1 MSESNHQPAALRA
14 RPHVWRD
21 ELMLIAG
28 LLMFVGIVYAL
39 DSAFHTF
46 LTGSNLLVAG
56 VIIALVP
63 AFIWLA
69 FFYLQDRLEP
79 EPKQFVLGMFVLGAV
94 LAAAI
99 GIPLVENVFRV
110 SHWLY
115 TNTMTTLIGGILVV
129 GFTQEFIKYAAV
141 RYTMYHSDEFDEM
154 PDGIVYATAAGL
166 GYATMLNI
174 QFVVSNGGVD
184 LGAGVIRMAVVA
196 LAQASFAGITG
207 YFLGRAKF
215 ESEPIWWMPLGITLA
230 AVLNGLFN
238 WLRGRVVQS
247 NLSLTGASV
256 NPWLGL
262 AFAAVVAFVTMG
274 ILVWLMR
281 RALQPAQAK

>member
-1 MSESNHQPAALRA
+1 MSESNHQPAALRV
-14 RPHVWRD
+14 RSHVWRD

-28 LLMFVGIVYAL
+28 LLVFVGIVYAL
-39 DSAFHTF
+39 DSAFHTLF
-46 LTGSNLLVAG
+46 TGSNLLAAG

-99 GIPLVENVFRV
+99 GIPLVESVFRI

-115 TNTMTTLIGGILVV
+115 ADTMTTLIGGILVV

-141 RYTMYHSDEFDEM
+141 RYTMYHSDEFDEVT
-154 PDGIVYATAAGL
+154 DGIVYATAAGL

-184 LGAGVIRMAVVA
+184 LGAGVIRIAVVA

-230 AVLNGLFN
+230 ALMNGLFN

-247 NLSLTGASV
+247 GVSLTGASV

-274 ILVWLMR
+274 VLVWLMR
-281 RALQPAQAK
+281 RAVQSAQAK

>member
-1 MSESNHQPAALRA
+1 MSESNHQPAALPA
-14 RPHVWRD
+14 RLHVWRD

-28 LLMFVGIVYAL
+28 LLVFVGIVYAL
-39 DSAFHTF
+39 DSAFHTL

-79 EPKQFVLGMFVLGAV
+79 EPKHFVLGMFVLGAL

-115 TNTMTTLIGGILVV
+115 ADTMTTLIGGILVV
-129 GFTQEFIKYAAV
+129 GFTQEFIKYAVV
-141 RYTMYHSDEFDEM
+141 RYTIYHSDEFDEM

-230 AVLNGLFN
+230 AVMNGLFN

-247 NLSLTGASV
+247 GVSLTGASV

-281 RALQPAQAK
+281 RAVQSAQAK

>member
-1 MSESNHQPAALRA
+1 
-14 RPHVWRD
+14 
-21 ELMLIAG
+21 
-28 LLMFVGIVYAL
+28 
-39 DSAFHTF
+39 
-46 LTGSNLLVAG
+46 LLVAG

-79 EPKQFVLGMFVLGAV
+79 EPKHFVLGMFVLGAV

-115 TNTMTTLIGGILVV
+115 ADTMTTLIGGILVV
-129 GFTQEFIKYAAV
+129 GFTQEFIKYAVV
-141 RYTMYHSDEFDEM
+141 RYTIYHSDEFDEM

-230 AVLNGLFN
+230 AVMNGLFN

-247 NLSLTGASV
+247 GVSLTGASV

-262 AFAAVVAFVTMG
+262 ALAAVIAFMIMG

-281 RALQPAQAK
+281 RALRSAQAK

>member
-1 MSESNHQPAALRA
+1 MSESNHQPAALPA
-14 RPHVWRD
+14 RLHVWRD
-21 ELMLIAG
+21 ELMLIVG
-28 LLMFVGIVYAL
+28 LLVFVGIVYAL

-56 VIIALVP
+56 VVIALVP

-79 EPKQFVLGMFVLGAV
+79 EPKHFVLGMFVLGAL

-115 TNTMTTLIGGILVV
+115 ADTMTTLIGGILVV
-129 GFTQEFIKYAAV
+129 GFTQEFIKYAVV
-141 RYTMYHSDEFDEM
+141 RYTIYHSDEFDEM

-230 AVLNGLFN
+230 AVMNGLFN

-247 NLSLTGASV
+247 GVSLTGASV

-281 RALQPAQAK
+281 RAVQSAQAK

>member
-1 MSESNHQPAALRA
+1 MSESNHQPAALRV
-14 RPHVWRD
+14 RSHVWRD

-28 LLMFVGIVYAL
+28 LLVFVGIVYAL
-39 DSAFHTF
+39 DSAFHTLF
-46 LTGSNLLVAG
+46 TGSNLLAAG

-99 GIPLVENVFRV
+99 GIPLVESVFRI

-115 TNTMTTLIGGILVV
+115 ADTMTTLIGGILVV

-141 RYTMYHSDEFDEM
+141 RYTMYHSDEFDEVT
-154 PDGIVYATAAGL
+154 DGIVYATAAGL

-184 LGAGVIRMAVVA
+184 LGAGVIRIAVVA

-215 ESEPIWWMPLGITLA
+215 ESEPIWCMPLGITLA
-230 AVLNGLFN
+230 ALMNGLFN

-247 NLSLTGASV
+247 GVSLTGASV

-281 RALQPAQAK
+281 RAVQSAQAK

>member
-14 RPHVWRD
+14 RLHVWRD

-28 LLMFVGIVYAL
+28 LLVFVGIVYAL
-39 DSAFHTF
+39 NSTFNAF
-46 LTGSNLLVAG
+46 LNGRNLLAAG

-94 LAAAI
+94 LAAAV
-99 GIPLVENVFRV
+99 GIPLVENVFHI

-115 TNTMTTLIGGILVV
+115 ADTMTTLVGGILVV

-141 RYTMYHSDEFDEM
+141 RYTMYHSDEFDEVT
-154 PDGIVYATAAGL
+154 DGIVYATAAGL

-230 AVLNGLFN
+230 AVMNGLFN
-238 WLRGRVVQS
+238 WMRGRVVQS
-247 NLSLTGASV
+247 GVSLTGASV

-274 ILVWLMR
+274 VLVLLMR
-281 RALQPAQAK
+281 RAVQSAQAK